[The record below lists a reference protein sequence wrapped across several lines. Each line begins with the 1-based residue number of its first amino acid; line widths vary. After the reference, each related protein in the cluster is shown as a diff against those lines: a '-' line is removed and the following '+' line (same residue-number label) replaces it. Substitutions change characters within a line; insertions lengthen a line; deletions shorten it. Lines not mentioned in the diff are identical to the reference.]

1 MPKQV
6 LLPFRHLKKAKA
18 YEAALCAGGMEPL
31 PVSVDDPMPFDRAAG
46 LLLMGGT
53 DVNPKRYNSDVEPE
67 TDPPDDARDQVE
79 LDLIHAALERDL
91 PILAICRGLQILNVC
106 HGGTLI
112 QHLGAAR
119 HDPEKDDHS
128 GPAHEI
134 EFSPGSRLA
143 QIACVPRWQVN
154 SRHHQAVARGGPF
167 TRLGARSRRCRAGGI
182 GAARQTFCC
191 RRTVA
196 PGRSDRP
203 VPRADQALSEF
214 CGCALTSSSNTSSGG
229 QPNRMGTLEH
239 PTPAEVYPC
248 MP

>member
-18 YEAALCAGGMEPL
+18 YEAALRAGGMEPL
-31 PVSVDDPMPFDRAAG
+31 PVSVDAPMPFDGAAG

-53 DVNPKRYNSDVEPE
+53 DVNPKRYNSDAEPE

-91 PILAICRGLQILNVC
+91 PILAICRGLQILNVY

-119 HDPEKDDHS
+119 HSPEKDDHS

-143 QIACVPRWQVN
+143 QIAGVARWQVN
-154 SRHHQAVARGGPF
+154 SRHHQAVARVGDNLHVSARDPEDSVVEGLERRDKRFVVAVQWHPEDQIVRHPEQI
-167 TRLGARSRRCRAGGI
+167 RLFQSF
-182 GAARQTFCC
+182 AA
-191 RRTVA
+191 
-196 PGRSDRP
+196 
-203 VPRADQALSEF
+203 AL
-214 CGCALTSSSNTSSGG
+214 
-229 QPNRMGTLEH
+229 
-239 PTPAEVYPC
+239 
-248 MP
+248 

>member
-1 MPKQV
+1 MLKQV

-18 YEAALCAGGMEPL
+18 YETALRAGGMEPL

-53 DVNPKRYNSDVEPE
+53 DVNPKRYNSDAEPE

-91 PILAICRGLQILNVC
+91 PIVAICRGLQILNVY

-143 QIACVPRWQVN
+143 QIAGVARWQVN
-154 SRHHQAVARGGPF
+154 SRHHQAVARVGDNLHVSARDPEDGVVEGLERRDKRFVVAVQWHPEDQIVRRPEQI
-167 TRLGARSRRCRAGGI
+167 RLFQSF
-182 GAARQTFCC
+182 AA
-191 RRTVA
+191 
-196 PGRSDRP
+196 
-203 VPRADQALSEF
+203 AL
-214 CGCALTSSSNTSSGG
+214 
-229 QPNRMGTLEH
+229 
-239 PTPAEVYPC
+239 
-248 MP
+248 